1 MKTVSKATMFI
12 LMIMLFGMAQIAE
25 SATLSL
31 DIPATGQPGKT
42 ITGKIGFADAAGV
55 KAFKLLINY
64 SSGSLLVSDP
74 TKFTRDVS
82 YYPSALVGGVEA
94 NFYDDFATNKITL
107 VGLYPKDIS
116 GSANVGSIVFTV
128 NANAA
133 IDDTQVV
140 SLGGEIYDQNGKVI
154 TLISVSKT
162 LTISDNNPVLSVNP
176 TSRSVAKTAGTTSF
190 GISNTG
196 TGTMPWTAAV
206 TTGGSWLSI
215 TSGASGSNAGTITC
229 SFNANTGSS
238 ARTGVIRVTAAGATG
253 SPKDVTV
260 TQAEPL
266 AGGGSLAVSFA
277 GSGLWVYN
285 SDSAT
290 WTQISSINPE
300 NMIYSGSTL
309 YGDFGALGLWQWD
322 GAVWSQLTSADPEN
336 MVTSSSI
343 LYVDFG
349 ASYGLYKWDGA
360 VWSQLTTAN
369 PENMVTSGSI
379 LYVDFGASYG
389 LYKWDGAAWS
399 QLTKADPENMV
410 TSDSTL
416 YVDFGASFGL
426 YKWDGASW
434 GQLTSANPEGMVT
447 SGSTIYVD
455 FGALGLYKW
464 DGAAWSQL
472 TKADPENM
480 VTSDLTLYVDFG
492 AFYGLY
498 KWDGSMWTLLTSSD
512 PENIVT
518 LGSTL
523 YGDFGI
529 YGFWKWNG
537 SSWSQVNGFNPLKMV
552 VSN

>member
-1 MKTVSKATMFI
+1 
-12 LMIMLFGMAQIAE
+12 MIILFGMAQIAE

-31 DIPATGQPGKT
+31 DIPATGQPGKI

-74 TKFTRDVS
+74 TKFTRAVS

-116 GSANVGSIVFTV
+116 GAANVGSIVFTV
-128 NANAA
+128 YANAA
-133 IDDTQVV
+133 INDTQVV
-140 SLGGEIYDQNGKVI
+140 SLGGEVYDQNGKVI

-190 GISNTG
+190 GVSNTG

-260 TQAEPL
+260 TQAESS
-266 AGGGSLAVSFA
+266 AGGSLAVSFA

-309 YGDFGALGLWQWD
+309 YGDFGALGL
-322 GAVWSQLTSADPEN
+322 
-336 MVTSSSI
+336 
-343 LYVDFG
+343 
-349 ASYGLYKWDGA
+349 YKW
-360 VWSQLTTAN
+360 N
-369 PENMVTSGSI
+369 
-379 LYVDFGASYG
+379 
-389 LYKWDGAAWS
+389 GAAWS

-410 TSDSTL
+410 TSGSTL
-416 YVDFGASFGL
+416 
-426 YKWDGASW
+426 
-434 GQLTSANPEGMVT
+434 
-447 SGSTIYVD
+447 YVD

-464 DGAAWSQL
+464 DGA
-472 TKADPENM
+472 
-480 VTSDLTLYVDFG
+480 
-492 AFYGLY
+492 
-498 KWDGSMWTLLTSSD
+498 MWTLLTSSD

-523 YGDFGI
+523 YGDFGV
-529 YGFWKWNG
+529 YGFYKWNG
-537 SSWSQVNGFNPLKMV
+537 SSWSQVSGFNPLKMA